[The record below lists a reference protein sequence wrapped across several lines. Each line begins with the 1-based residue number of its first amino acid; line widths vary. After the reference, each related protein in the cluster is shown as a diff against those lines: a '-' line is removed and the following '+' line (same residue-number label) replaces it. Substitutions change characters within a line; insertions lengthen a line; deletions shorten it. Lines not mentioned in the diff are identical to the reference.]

1 MLRRLVVI
9 PVAALFLGVVAGLHY
24 YLAQRLVLSAAW
36 PEPVETAL
44 LGLVVALAGL
54 LFIAPI
60 AERFLS
66 PGRAKWLVW
75 PSALWM
81 GAGWL
86 VLVGLVLTDVVIVAL
101 GFVGT
106 AELATSAARGRAL
119 LVIAVVVPVTVSAVA
134 SALAKPMVHQ
144 VRVGLERWP
153 EGLRPLRIVQISDI
167 HIGVLLGR
175 DFARWLTDEVNRLQ
189 PDLIAVTG
197 DLVDGTVEHLRDR
210 VAPFADL
217 RAPLGVYF
225 VTGNHD
231 HYSGG
236 RDWVAEIERLG
247 LTTLRNRHVE
257 LELDGRRIV
266 LAGVDDH
273 RGGFMPGDG
282 GEDLDAALEGTD
294 DDRPLILLA
303 HDPST
308 FREASRRHV
317 DLQISGHTHGGQ
329 IWPFHYLVRLAQP
342 WVSGLHRDPGGST
355 IWVSRGTGF
364 WGPPMRLGA
373 RAEITNLSIGSPLA
387 PY

>member
-9 PVAALFLGVVAGLHY
+9 PVALLFFSLIAGLHY
-24 YLAQRLVLSAAW
+24 YFAQRMVIAAAW
-36 PEPVETAL
+36 PEPVESV
-44 LGLVVALAGL
+44 LVWLVIALASL
-54 LFIAPI
+54 LFIAPVG
-60 AERFLS
+60 ERFLS
-66 PGRAKWLVW
+66 PDLAKWLVW

-86 VLVGLVLTDVVIVAL
+86 LLVGLAATDVVIGAL
-101 GFVGT
+101 GFVASGEV
-106 AELATSAARGRAL
+106 AISAARGRAL
-119 LVIAVVVPVTVSAVA
+119 LVLVVVVFATVKAVK
-134 SALAKPMVHQ
+134 SALARPMVHQ
-144 VRVGLERWP
+144 VRIGLERWP
-153 EGLRPLRIVQISDI
+153 EGLRPLRLVQISDI

-175 DFARWLTDEVNRLQ
+175 DFAQWLTDEVNRLE
-189 PDLIAVTG
+189 PDVIAVTG

-217 RAPLGVYF
+217 SAPLGVYF

-236 RDWVAEIERLG
+236 HDWVTEIERLG
-247 LTTLRNRHVE
+247 LTPLRNRHVE
-257 LELDGRRIV
+257 LEVDGQPIV

-273 RGGFMPGDG
+273 RGGFLPGDG
-282 GEDLDAALEGTD
+282 GEDLEAALEGTED
-294 DDRPLILLA
+294 GRPVILLA
-303 HDPST
+303 HDPTT
-308 FREASRRHV
+308 FKAAQEQHV

-342 WVSGLHRDPGGST
+342 WVAGLHHEAGST

-373 RAEITNLSIGSPLA
+373 PAEITHLSIGSPLA
-387 PY
+387 SY

>member
-9 PVAALFLGVVAGLHY
+9 PFAMLFASIIIGLHY
-24 YLAQRLVLSAAW
+24 YMAQRLVVAAQW
-36 PEPVETAL
+36 PAPVESLLLALVAL
-44 LGLVVALAGL
+44 LAAL
-54 LFIAPI
+54 LFVAPI
-60 AERFLS
+60 GERFLT
-66 PGRAKWLVW
+66 PDRAKWLVW

-81 GAGWL
+81 GVGWL
-86 VLVGLVLTDVVIVAL
+86 VLVGLLVTDGVIGLL
-101 GFVGT
+101 GFVGST
-106 AELATSAARGRAL
+106 DDGPSAARFRAVL
-119 LVIAVVVPVTVSAVA
+119 LVALVIPATVSAVS
-134 SALAKPMVHQ
+134 SALARPIVHQ

-153 EGLRPLRIVQISDI
+153 DGLRPLRLVQITDI

-175 DFARWLTDEVNRLQ
+175 EFAQWLTDEVNRLQ
-189 PDLIAVTG
+189 PDVIAVTG

-210 VAPFADL
+210 VAPFGGLA
-217 RAPLGVYF
+217 APLGVYF

-236 RDWVAEIERLG
+236 RSWVAEIERLG
-247 LTTLRNRHVE
+247 LTPLRNRHVS
-257 LELDGRRIV
+257 LDVGGHEIV

-282 GEDLDAALEGTD
+282 GEDLDAALAGTD
-294 DDRPLILLA
+294 DGRPVILLA
-303 HDPST
+303 HDPAT
-308 FREASRRHV
+308 FKAAKEHHV

-342 WVSGLHRDPGGST
+342 WVAGLHRENGSA

-373 RAEITNLSIGSPLA
+373 PAEITTLSIGSPLSSF
-387 PY
+387 

>member
-9 PVAALFLGVVAGLHY
+9 PVALVFGGIIAGLHY
-24 YLAQRLVLSAAW
+24 YMAQRMVVAARFS
-36 PEPVETAL
+36 EPVETAL
-44 LGLVVALAGL
+44 LGIVTALAVL
-54 LFIAPI
+54 LFVAPI
-60 AERFLS
+60 GERFLPPERS
-66 PGRAKWLVW
+66 KWLVW

-86 VLVGLVLTDVVIVAL
+86 VLVGLLLSDAVIGLL
-101 GFVGT
+101 GFVGSPD
-106 AELATSAARGRAL
+106 LAPAAARFRAFAL
-119 LVIAVVVPVTVSAVA
+119 LAVVGPATYTAVK
-134 SALAKPMVHQ
+134 SALARPRVNQ
-144 VRVGLERWP
+144 VRVGLDRWP
-153 EGLRPLRIVQISDI
+153 EGLRPLRLVQISDI

-175 DFARWLTDEVNRLQ
+175 DFAAWLTDAVNRLQ
-189 PDLIAVTG
+189 PDVIAVTG
-197 DLVDGTVEHLRDR
+197 DLVDGTVEHLRER

-236 RDWVAEIERLG
+236 RDWVAEVERLG
-247 LTTLRNRHVE
+247 LTPLRNRHVE
-257 LELDGRRIV
+257 LDVDGHTVV

-273 RGGFMPGDG
+273 RGGFLPGDG
-282 GEDLDAALEGTD
+282 GEDLEAALEGTGD
-294 DDRPLILLA
+294 VQPVILLA
-303 HDPST
+303 HDPLT
-308 FREASRRHV
+308 FKEASQRAV

-342 WVSGLHRDPGGST
+342 WVAGLHREGRST

-373 RAEITNLSIGSPLA
+373 PAEITNLSIGARLSA
-387 PY
+387 

>member
-1 MLRRLVVI
+1 MVRRLVVI
-9 PVAALFLGVVAGLHY
+9 PVAGLFLGLVASLHY
-24 YLAQRLVLSAAW
+24 YFAHRMVIAAAW
-36 PEPVETAL
+36 PEPLETSLLALIAL
-44 LGLVVALAGL
+44 LGASLVL
-54 LFIAPI
+54 API
-60 AERFLS
+60 GERFL
-66 PGRAKWLVW
+66 PPDRAKWIVW

-86 VLVGLVLTDVVIVAL
+86 LLVGLVLTDAVIAVL
-101 GFVGT
+101 GFVGSPD
-106 AELATSAARGRAL
+106 LAVTAARTRAL
-119 LVIAVVVPVTVSAVA
+119 VVLAVVVPATVFAVR
-134 SALAKPMVHQ
+134 SALARPMIHQ
-144 VRVGLERWP
+144 VRVGLSRWP
-153 EGLRPLRIVQISDI
+153 SGLRPLRIVQISDI

-210 VAPFADL
+210 VTPFADL
-217 RAPLGVYF
+217 HAPLGVYF

-236 RDWVAEIERLG
+236 REWVEEVERLG
-247 LTTLRNRHVE
+247 LTPLRNRHVE
-257 LELDGRRIV
+257 IEMEGRKIV

-282 GEDLDAALEGTD
+282 GEDLEAALAGTD
-294 DDRPLILLA
+294 DDRPVILLA

-308 FREASRRHV
+308 FKEASRRHV

-342 WVSGLHRDPGGST
+342 WVAGLHRDPGGST

-373 RAEITNLSIGSPLA
+373 PAEITNLSIGSPLA
-387 PY
+387 SY